1 MSAPGV
7 NRTTGLWLAVGVGA
21 VAGIVADLV
30 IGTYTTG
37 LMMAIGFLGCGALIL
52 GAKAAQKRFLKRP
65 EGYYDQLAQ
74 RSGFAVEP
82 LDDIAEPGPVGDE
95 GFAP

>member
-1 MSAPGV
+1 MSTPAV
-7 NRTTGLWLAVGVGA
+7 NRTTGLWIAVAVAA
-21 VAGIVADLV
+21 VAGIIADLV

-52 GAKAAQKRFLKRP
+52 GAKATQKRFLKRP
-65 EGYYDQLAQ
+65 EGYYDQLAH
-74 RSGFAVEP
+74 RTGFAPEP

-95 GFAP
+95 GAAT

>member
-1 MSAPGV
+1 MSTSGV
-7 NRTTGLWLAVGVGA
+7 SRATGLWVAVGVAA

-52 GAKAAQKRFLKRP
+52 GAKGAQKRFLKRP
-65 EGYYDQLAQ
+65 EGYYDQLA
-74 RSGFAVEP
+74 RRTGFAAEP

-95 GFAP
+95 GSAP

>member
-1 MSAPGV
+1 MSRLAQD
-7 NRTTGLWLAVGVGA
+7 RTRTLWIVVAA
-21 VAGIVADLV
+21 AAAAGIVADLL

-52 GAKAAQKRFLKRP
+52 GAKATQKRFLKRP
-65 EGYYDQLAQ
+65 EGYYDELA
-74 RSGFAVEP
+74 RRTGFAPEP

-95 GFAP
+95 GAAP